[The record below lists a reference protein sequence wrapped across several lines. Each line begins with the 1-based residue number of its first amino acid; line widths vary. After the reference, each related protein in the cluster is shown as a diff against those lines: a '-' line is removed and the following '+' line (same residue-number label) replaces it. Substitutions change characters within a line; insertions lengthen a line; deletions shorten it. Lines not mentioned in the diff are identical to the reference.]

1 MGRFISIMTCLLV
14 SVFIYYP
21 IRCEESVNVFR
32 PGQLWPDN
40 RGVHINAHGGGILY
54 RNGVYYWFG
63 EHKDDYTNSAQL
75 GVNVYSS
82 ADLYHWTYRGT
93 ALRVE
98 DDPASDITKG
108 CVIERPKV
116 VYNQLSDTYVMWFH
130 LELKGKG
137 YSAARV
143 GLAVS
148 KNVTGPYQFVRSYR
162 PHAGKWP
169 MNMPEADRL
178 ASVEEKSLTAWSP
191 EWLEAI
197 RRGLYVRRDFQSGQM
212 SRDMTIF
219 VDEDGKA
226 YHIYAS
232 EENLTLQLAELTD
245 DYQGH
250 TGRYIRVAPAGHNE
264 APAIFKKDGVYFLIT
279 SGCTGW
285 EPNAARM
292 FRSTCIWGPWEQL
305 DNPWKGDQA
314 SKSYDSQSTFIL
326 PVQGMKEAWI
336 FMADRWR
343 PRHPSD
349 GRYIWLPIEFEQ
361 GLPVLRWRDSWT
373 LDVFNK

>member
-1 MGRFISIMTCLLV
+1 V
-14 SVFIYYP
+14 DA
-21 IRCEESVNVFR
+21 FR

-54 RNGVYYWFG
+54 QNGVYYWFG
-63 EHKDDYTNSAQL
+63 EHKDDYTNSAL
-75 GVNVYSS
+75 VGVNVYAST
-82 ADLYHWTYRGT
+82 DLYHWTYRGT
-93 ALRVE
+93 ALQVE
-98 DDPASDITKG
+98 DNPASDITKG

-116 VYNQLSDTYVMWFH
+116 VYNRLTDTYVMWFH

-162 PHAGKWP
+162 PNAGKWP
-169 MNMPEADRL
+169 MNMPEADRW
-178 ASVEEKSLTAWSP
+178 ASVEEKSMKAWSP

-232 EENLTLQLAELTD
+232 EENLTLQIAELTD

-264 APAIFKKDGVYFLIT
+264 APAILKKDGVYFLIT

-314 SKSYDSQSTFIL
+314 YKSYDSHSTCIL

-349 GRYIWLPIEFEQ
+349 GRYCWIPVEFEQ
-361 GLPVLRWRDSWT
+361 GIPVLRWRDSWT
-373 LDVFNK
+373 LDVFKKPPFSNE